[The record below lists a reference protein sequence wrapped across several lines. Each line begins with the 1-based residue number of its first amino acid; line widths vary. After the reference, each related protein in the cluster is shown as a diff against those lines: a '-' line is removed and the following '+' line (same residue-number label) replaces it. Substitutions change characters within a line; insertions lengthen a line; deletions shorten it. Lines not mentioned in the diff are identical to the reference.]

1 MRQFHDIG
9 LDDRL
14 LKAIA
19 SLSWK
24 EPTLI
29 QEKAIPLI
37 LEGKDVLARART
49 GSGKTGAFCLPTLQK
64 ILDIKATAREQAIRA
79 LILAPSKELC
89 HQIHANFKQLTAFC
103 TRDVKVIDISAQGDL
118 TSVKSLLNEKP
129 DIVVSTPTR
138 ILSHLSAKSLDLKE
152 SLELLIIDE
161 ADLIFSFGFEDDLK
175 MLLGHLPKMYQAV
188 LASATLTEDV
198 INLKK
203 LVLHN
208 PVVLKLQE
216 PLIPPSCQLSHYVI
230 RSEEEEK
237 FVLIYALFK
246 LNLVRGKSLIFVNN
260 VDRSY
265 KLKLYLE
272 QFGIKACVLNSEL
285 PQMSRWHTVQQF
297 NVGVYNII
305 IASDDRY
312 LNEKAPEAVVKAG
325 NKDDKDK
332 EQGSSNPKRRRD
344 KESGVS
350 RGIDFQYV
358 SNVINF
364 DFPVDSETYIHRVG
378 RTARGNNQGAALSFA
393 SMNEAVF
400 LQEVETA
407 LQDLSGESLTMKPFN
422 FKMEEVEGFRYRAK
436 DAWKAV
442 TRIAVREARL
452 KEIRLE
458 IMNSQKL
465 KDYFETNPKEM
476 QALRHDK
483 ALKTVKQQPHL
494 KHVPDYIIPR
504 TLKQLGKGKWVK
516 HVGST
521 GSGYIP
527 FPQKSKAKRGKRG
540 KKRKSDPLMSLEFSG
555 VNKKKK
561 EKAKK

>member
-1 MRQFHDIG
+1 MKQFHDMG

-19 SLSWK
+19 RLSWK

-49 GSGKTGAFCLPTLQK
+49 GSGKTGAFCLPTLQR
-64 ILDIKATAREQAIRA
+64 ILNIKESAREQAIRA

-89 HQIHANFKQLTAFC
+89 HQIYTNFQQLSTFC
-103 TRDVKVIDISAQGDL
+103 TRDVKVIDISSQNDL
-118 TSVKSLLNEKP
+118 NSAKSLLNEKP
-129 DIVVSTPTR
+129 DVVVSTPTR
-138 ILSHLSAKSLDLKE
+138 ILAHLTGKSLDLKE

-161 ADLIFSFGFEDDLK
+161 ADLVFSFGFEDDIK
-175 MLLGHLPKMYQAV
+175 MLIGHLPKMYQAV

-198 INLKK
+198 IDLKK
-203 LVLHN
+203 LVLNN

-216 PLIPPSCQLSHYVI
+216 PLIPPSCQLTHYVI

-285 PQMSRWHTVQQF
+285 PQMCRWHAVQQF
-297 NVGVYNII
+297 NMGVYNII
-305 IASDDRY
+305 IASDDRH
-312 LNEKAPEAVVKAG
+312 LNERAPEKM
-325 NKDDKDK
+325 
-332 EQGSSNPKRRRD
+332 ESNDEPGPRQSKRQD

-364 DFPVDSETYIHRVG
+364 DFPVDSASYLHRVG
-378 RTARGNNQGAALSFA
+378 RTARGNNKGAALSFA
-393 SMNEAVF
+393 SMKESEL
-400 LQEVETA
+400 LQEVEKT
-407 LQDLSGESLTMKPFN
+407 LEELSGETLTLKPFN

-465 KDYFETNPKEM
+465 KEFFDANPKEM

-483 ALKTVKQQPHL
+483 ILRTVKQQPHL
-494 KHVPDYIIPR
+494 KHVPDYIVPK
-504 TLKQLGKGKWVK
+504 TLKQLSRGRWVK
-516 HVGST
+516 NVASAS
-521 GSGYIP
+521 SGYIP
-527 FPQKSKAKRGKRG
+527 YPQKVKRKRGKMG
-540 KKRKSDPLMSLEFSG
+540 KKQKADPLMSLKFG
-555 VNKKKK
+555 GLTKKKK
-561 EKAKK
+561 GKTSD

>member
-1 MRQFHDIG
+1 MKQFHDMG

-19 SLSWK
+19 RLSWK

-49 GSGKTGAFCLPTLQK
+49 GSGKTGAFCLPTLQR
-64 ILDIKATAREQAIRA
+64 ILNIKASAREQAIRA

-89 HQIHANFKQLTAFC
+89 HQIYTNFQQLATFC
-103 TRDVKVIDISAQGDL
+103 TRDVKVIDISAQNDL
-118 TSVKSLLNEKP
+118 NSAKSLLNEKP
-129 DIVVSTPTR
+129 DVVVSTPTR
-138 ILSHLSAKSLDLKE
+138 ILAHLTGKSLDLKE

-161 ADLIFSFGFEDDLK
+161 ADLVFSFGFEDDLK
-175 MLLGHLPKMYQAV
+175 MLIGHLPRMYQAV

-203 LVLHN
+203 LVLNN

-216 PLIPPSCQLSHYVI
+216 PLIPPSCQLTHYVI

-297 NVGVYNII
+297 NIGVYNII
-305 IASDDRY
+305 IASDDRH
-312 LNEKAPEAVVKAG
+312 LNEKNPETVVKTESTAEPG
-325 NKDDKDK
+325 PS
-332 EQGSSNPKRRRD
+332 QSKRRRD

-364 DFPVDSETYIHRVG
+364 DFPVDSASYLHRVG

-393 SMNEAVF
+393 SMKESEL
-400 LQEVETA
+400 LQEVEAT
-407 LQDLSGESLTMKPFN
+407 LQELSGETLTLKPFN

-465 KDYFETNPKEM
+465 KEFFESNPKEM

-483 ALKTVKQQPHL
+483 ALRTVKQQPHL
-494 KHVPDYIIPR
+494 KHVPDYIVPT
-504 TLKQLGKGKWVK
+504 TLKQLSRGRWVK
-516 HVGST
+516 NVASAS
-521 GSGYIP
+521 SGFIP
-527 FPQKSKAKRGKRG
+527 FPQKAKKKRGKMGKG
-540 KKRKSDPLMSLEFSG
+540 KKQKSDPLMSLKFG
-555 VNKKKK
+555 GLNKKKK
-561 EKAKK
+561 RKTSD